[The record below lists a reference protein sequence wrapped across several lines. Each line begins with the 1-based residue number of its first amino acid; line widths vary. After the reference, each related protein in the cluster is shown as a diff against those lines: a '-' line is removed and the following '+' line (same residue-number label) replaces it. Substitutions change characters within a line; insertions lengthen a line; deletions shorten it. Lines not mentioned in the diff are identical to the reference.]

1 MNRSVHDIRKCKKRG
16 LKSISAKVPKM
27 TRKELWVECPEGADR
42 TPEKNEIG
50 EVMKS
55 RCSPDVGNVMY

>member
-1 MNRSVHDIRKCKKRG
+1 
-16 LKSISAKVPKM
+16 M